1 VSVHSGNPASSIIIL
16 TISRIKITID
26 RATSERSSQG
36 SSLTDEEDS
45 SGTGV
50 QVDSPTSAVGSQEY
64 SDSLEESE
72 RWQVLQTADPDEIGP
87 SESASRPRTSN
98 HHRPIVEPPR
108 PELAHRQS
116 ARRQVSYDHH
126 HHSLPRTHRQPPLA
140 APESVDSNEEYAAGY
155 ARGPAP
161 HHSRFYQHWGHAGSP
176 SANYAPSYSSSQPYS
191 PFPTTSIVPA
201 GQQLTPFVSPGP
213 YAFPPYQSAPGGAAP
228 GYFTS
233 GHHGGA
239 AMGNPMGPQS
249 GAAYGGQE
257 MMHPGPGA
265 AYYPYSAQAYPM
277 PQAMAPPPMYPP
289 YAVYS
294 SPAPAPAPAPLPAPA
309 AAATPPPPAPPPDNS
324 KVDENFAR
332 LEKLFL
338 DQKAEQEAKEAAA
351 KKAAEDAAAKAE
363 SDKKIAEDIA
373 AAAAAAAAAATEE
386 AEKKAADEK
395 AKEKAEAE
403 AAAEKAAKEAADK
416 KAIEEAAAAAAAA
429 AVPPPPP
436 PPPEEKK
443 KPIKFKDAVGR
454 KFSFPFHL
462 CNTWSVS

>member
-1 VSVHSGNPASSIIIL
+1 MHIAEIL
-16 TISRIKITID
+16 TFSIVILTFPRINITID
-26 RATSERSSQG
+26 HATSEHSSQG

-50 QVDSPTSAVGSQEY
+50 QVSPTSAVGSQEY

-72 RWQVLQTADPDEIGP
+72 RWQVLHTRDPDDIGP

-98 HHRPIVEPPR
+98 HHRPIVEAPH
-108 PELAHRQS
+108 PELVHRQS
-116 ARRQVSYDHH
+116 ARRQVSYDHR
-126 HHSLPRTHRQPPLA
+126 HHSLPRTHRQPPVA
-140 APESVDSNEEYAAGY
+140 APESVDSNEEYPAGY
-155 ARGPAP
+155 ARGPPP
-161 HHSRFYQHWGHAGSP
+161 HHGRIYQHWGHAGSNP
-176 SANYAPSYSSSQPYS
+176 ANYAPSYSSSQPYN

-201 GQQLTPFVSPGP
+201 GQQLAPFVSPAP
-213 YAFPPYQSAPGGAAP
+213 YAFPPYQTAPGGAAS

-239 AMGNPMGPQS
+239 AIGNPMGPHS
-249 GAAYGGQE
+249 GTTYGGQE
-257 MMHPGPGA
+257 MMHPGPRA
-265 AYYPYSAQAYPM
+265 AYYPYSAQAYQM

-294 SPAPAPAPAPLPAPA
+294 PPPA
-309 AAATPPPPAPPPDNS
+309 ATATPPPSAPPADNS

-363 SDKKIAEDIA
+363 TDKKIAGDIA

-403 AAAEKAAKEAADK
+403 AAAEKATKEAAEK
-416 KAIEEAAAAAAAA
+416 KAVEEAAVAAAAAAA
-429 AVPPPPP
+429 PPPPP

-462 CNTWSVS
+462 CNTWSVSE

>member
-1 VSVHSGNPASSIIIL
+1 MSVQSGSLISSIIIL
-16 TISRIKITID
+16 TFSRINITID
-26 RATSERSSQG
+26 HATSEHSSQG

-98 HHRPIVEPPR
+98 QHRPIVEAPR
-108 PELAHRQS
+108 PEIAHRQS
-116 ARRQVSYDHH
+116 ARRRVSYDHR

-161 HHSRFYQHWGHAGSP
+161 HHGRFYQHWGHAGSP
-176 SANYAPSYSSSQPYS
+176 PANYASSYSSSQPYS

-213 YAFPPYQSAPGGAAP
+213 YAFPPYQPTPGGAAP

-239 AMGNPMGPQS
+239 ALGNPLGPHS
-249 GAAYGGQE
+249 GATYGGQE
-257 MMHPGPGA
+257 MMHLGPGA
-265 AYYPYSAQAYPM
+265 AYYPYNAQAYPM
-277 PQAMAPPPMYPP
+277 PQAMAPPAMYPP

-294 SPAPAPAPAPLPAPA
+294 SPPPPPPPPA

-403 AAAEKAAKEAADK
+403 ATAEKAAKEAADK

-429 AVPPPPP
+429 AAPPPPP